1 MHLLALVTHPLHVWR
16 CPCCPSISRFIGSL
30 ARICS
35 LVSPPLLRARLFMRI
50 GIVLSRWPILL
61 GREHL
66 LFAHMHAPSL
76 EKTKSS
82 TSFGLACRTQSVDAQ
97 RRWQDPFHVPS

>member
-35 LVSPPLLRARLFMRI
+35 LVSPRLLVVWLFMRI
-50 GIVLSRWPILL
+50 CIVLSGRPILL
-61 GREHL
+61 GGEHL
-66 LFAHMHAPSL
+66 LLAHMQAPSL
-76 EKTKSS
+76 EKTKVV
-82 TSFGLACRTQSVDAQ
+82 LPLNPAQ
-97 RRWQDPFHVPS
+97 YNIKISERVGAARIALPS